1 MKKFFFTLVILL
13 ILGGA
18 GFFFGWAQFAVPPGS
33 YGVITSKTHGV
44 DASLVRPGEFRWIW
58 YKLIPTNVK
67 TTVFRLEPAN
77 FNMDFNSFLPSGDTY
92 ASFSDIDADFSWE
105 LRAIISFSINP
116 DSLVSV
122 VSRSNLKDQAAL
134 DAYIKNISQNIEVL
148 ILNAFT
154 SLEENTSRLENLLSG
169 KQDQEL
175 ALEITNRFPE
185 IQDFTLN
192 VQSAKFPDFELYEQV
207 RLLYR
212 DFLAKQREIVSSGF
226 AEKAES
232 HIAAQLRLDELEHY
246 GDLLT
251 RFPVLLDYLK
261 LESGIIQP

>member
-1 MKKFFFTLVILL
+1 M
-13 ILGGA
+13 
-18 GFFFGWAQFAVPPGS
+18 
-33 YGVITSKTHGV
+33 
-44 DASLVRPGEFRWIW
+44 
-58 YKLIPTNVK
+58 
-67 TTVFRLEPAN
+67 
-77 FNMDFNSFLPSGDTY
+77 
-92 ASFSDIDADFSWE
+92 
-105 LRAIISFSINP
+105 
-116 DSLVSV
+116 
-122 VSRSNLKDQAAL
+122 
-134 DAYIKNISQNIEVL
+134 

-212 DFLAKQREIVSSGF
+212 EFLAKQREIVSSGF
-226 AEKAES
+226 AAKAES

-251 RFPVLLDYLK
+251 RFPILLDYLK
-261 LESGIIQP
+261 LESGITQP